1 MYIYKYKY
9 IHMQGLECGVVIS
22 STMLWWAALPKRK
35 VIDNR
40 DIKLWFIRNQ
50 MPFYIMKLDT

>member
-1 MYIYKYKY
+1 MKNIGLACIFIYICTYKF
-9 IHMQGLECGVVIS
+9 
-22 STMLWWAALPKRK
+22 TMSWLAALPKRK